1 MFNNKRNEQKRT
13 HNKKWTVREYRFQA
27 SGAAYSNLQ
36 INKITLAGQSEN
48 KEHLQHIYTKIS
60 CMYYIN
66 LIPAATGT
74 YFVIDCLARKL
85 TTVSRS
91 QFLKQKKSMLKYN
104 NL

>member
-1 MFNNKRNEQKRT
+1 MNREEHIIKSGLCESTGSRPPAQLIQIYKLIKSLLQDKVKIRSIFNT
-13 HNKKWTVREYRFQA
+13 ST
-27 SGAAYSNLQ
+27 
-36 INKITLAGQSEN
+36 
-48 KEHLQHIYTKIS
+48 YTKIS